1 MIKSIFSRKYAKL
14 TTEVQE
20 LRQCLEITKE
30 GTEDWGGGEAID
42 NKNLPVSMK
51 DLNVQI

>member
-1 MIKSIFSRKYAKL
+1 MSRNHKGRNRGL
-14 TTEVQE
+14 
-20 LRQCLEITKE
+20 
-30 GTEDWGGGEAID
+30 GGGEAID

>member
-30 GTEDWGGGEAID
+30 GTEDWGGEALD